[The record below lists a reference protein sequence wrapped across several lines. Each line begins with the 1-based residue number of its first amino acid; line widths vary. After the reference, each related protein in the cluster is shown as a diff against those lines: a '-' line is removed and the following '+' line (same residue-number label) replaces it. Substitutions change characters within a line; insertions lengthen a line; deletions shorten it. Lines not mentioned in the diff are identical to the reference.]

1 MGMFFALQKKAPN
14 ATVSFLSSKMR
25 AQKNRTVDNYLD
37 NMDQDKQNQ
46 VIRFA
51 VKYGRKQRDEKRVKQ
66 SEVRAELSKRI
77 ATKRQQKETK
87 QRKHL
92 QKKLK
97 TADLSVVTEEHH
109 LGTAKQGDL
118 ADIMEGKIIG
128 RTICHIW
135 SENEGHIVYNGRVDK
150 FHGKSGVYVVAYW
163 SHDESYTDAVDYN
176 MPMHELAMD
185 LIYDDLVLCC

>member
-1 MGMFFALQKKAPN
+1 
-14 ATVSFLSSKMR
+14 MR

-51 VKYGRKQRDEKRVKQ
+51 VKYGRKQHDVKRVKRVKQ
-66 SEVRAELSKRI
+66 SEVCAELSKRI

-87 QRKHL
+87 QRKQL

-97 TADLSVVTEEHH
+97 TTDLAVIAEEHH
-109 LGTAKQGDL
+109 LRTAKQGDL

-128 RTICHIW
+128 QTICHIW

-150 FHGKSGVYVVAYW
+150 FRGKSGVYVVAYW
-163 SHDESYTDAVDYN
+163 SQDESYTDTVDYN
-176 MPMHELAMD
+176 MAMHELAMD
-185 LIYDDLVLCC
+185 LIYCDFVLCC